1 MSKNEKIEIY
11 EDQPIR
17 TAWNETKEEWYFFR
31 RGCRARINRSALTAW
46 RHELL
51 GKAQGTAEKGRHRRT
66 ADKLSAVETEIHRR
80 KESFDRC
87 RYHRAAPPHHSVN
100 PLQEGGAV

>member
-1 MSKNEKIEIY
+1 MERNE
-11 EDQPIR
+11 R
-17 TAWNETKEEWYFFR
+17 RMVFFR